1 MVAARRKRAYSSA
14 ARTNG
19 VVPDAAMQQ
28 TTSAGPT
35 ATRRSRCSPSRTLSS
50 APSTERVSADGP
62 PAMIGTT
69 REGGTPKV
77 GTHSTASSVP
87 RRPDV
92 PAPT

>member
-1 MVAARRKRAYSSA
+1 MVAARRKRAYSRA

-19 VVPDAAMQQ
+19 VTPEAATPH

-35 ATRRSRCSPSRTLSS
+35 ATRRMRCSASRMLSS
-50 APSTERVSADGP
+50 APSTDRVSAEGP
-62 PAMIGTT
+62 PAMTAT
-69 REGGTPKV
+69 RRDGGTPKV

-87 RRPDV
+87 SRPEV